1 MFSESGELI
10 GIVTSQFTAGQ
21 NLNFA
26 VPINYAR
33 GLLSS
38 DNEMTLA
45 DAAIHYP
52 REEPASQTAATSS
65 QPNSTSAYAEQL
77 KAAVKSS
84 GVSYQSIDDDTWR
97 IDYRDGTYLDAV
109 TVFVSVLT
117 DMALFQAIVAK
128 QPTLT
133 DGLAAKLL
141 TLSWQQNLAKMGL
154 DPSGD
159 LLALQEFPIQMID
172 GETVNLVADAVAAA
186 ADEAAGVL
194 VDIPVLKR
202 LGDLT
207 FISRGDEIDVIEV
220 LGGAAIIR
228 YQNSSWEEQDFDD
241 VDRRQFFNESDS
253 FSVALIDEASQIPID
268 SMPDIAMMNARE
280 VSADVIEIMR
290 GERNINGNRFTF
302 LEYSANIEE
311 FDVTYLG
318 LYYSD
323 ASGTLQIVG
332 WSTSNIFG
340 ETRGKI
346 ERFASGFFL
355 TSQGGD
361 ALSSNVATLSGGNAA
376 GELQAQFGLFVPDA
390 AGNTSFVET
399 RSIPNTAGQSF
410 GWFIEVGAV
419 SDPIWW
425 TEQLMLPEAP
435 ASWGELE
442 SQANVSISR
451 DRRTITTRDESEA
464 IDGWI
469 YNMWE
474 VSEGNPSGQYSIRVT
489 LSDGRSTAFLF
500 AVE

>member
-65 QPNSTSAYAEQL
+65 QPNSTSAYVEQL
-77 KAAVKSS
+77 KAAVESS

-109 TVFVSVLT
+109 TVVVSVFT

-141 TLSWQQNLAKMGL
+141 TLSWQQNLVKMGL

-241 VDRRQFFNESDS
+241 VDGRQFFNESDS
-253 FSVALIDEASQIPID
+253 FFVALFDEASQIPID

-280 VSADVIEIMR
+280 VGTDVIEIMR

-302 LEYSANIEE
+302 LEYSANIED

-361 ALSSNVATLSGGNAA
+361 ALSS
-376 GELQAQFGLFVPDA
+376 
-390 AGNTSFVET
+390 
-399 RSIPNTAGQSF
+399 
-410 GWFIEVGAV
+410 
-419 SDPIWW
+419 
-425 TEQLMLPEAP
+425 
-435 ASWGELE
+435 
-442 SQANVSISR
+442 
-451 DRRTITTRDESEA
+451 
-464 IDGWI
+464 
-469 YNMWE
+469 
-474 VSEGNPSGQYSIRVT
+474 
-489 LSDGRSTAFLF
+489 
-500 AVE
+500 